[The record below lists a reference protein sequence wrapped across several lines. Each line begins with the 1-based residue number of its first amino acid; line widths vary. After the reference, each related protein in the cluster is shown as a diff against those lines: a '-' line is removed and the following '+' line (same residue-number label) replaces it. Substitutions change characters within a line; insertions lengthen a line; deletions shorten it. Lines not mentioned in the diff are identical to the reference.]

1 MEKWEETGP
10 VPGHT
15 AFDRSDPAAVHSQAA
30 FLLALAHQGRR
41 DMPDSH
47 GRITSDSD
55 EQRERVVDP
64 EDAEL
69 LALPDWPH
77 PLFGA
82 DLTFT
87 RARLLER
94 FSGTNA
100 DLWSPKAVQ
109 GNKNRLA
116 GALYDNPNAEA
127 VLHLIHACLFARHP
141 LVRVAAAAADLH
153 LDLLC
158 QDMVAAPVVLLE
170 DSIYALDPLVR
181 VGAARV
187 GATVDSPDHLAA
199 PAHLPLPRQSI
210 EILMRGAGAQDELV
224 RDVAVSAL
232 EGARFHF
239 ESSSPQDASPEES
252 TDDDL
257 PDPRRP
263 RTSVLIHGTT
273 FGRTAAGW
281 WKPGRVF
288 PEYLK
293 ANVSHNLY
301 GGSKPFYWSGLY
313 SHRARELGADDLVQ
327 WSNAYA
333 LDHVFAYSHGGAV
346 AMLASARGLMMDR
359 LVLLSCPVHSR
370 YAPDFQHVSNV
381 VSVRTRLDLV
391 ILADGGGQRF
401 RDPQIAEHVLPI
413 WFKHRPTR
421 QPDVWRRYKIAAM
434 L

>member
-1 MEKWEETGP
+1 MERWEEIRP

-15 AFDRSDPAAVHSQAA
+15 AFDRSDSAAVHSQAA
-30 FLLALAHQGRR
+30 FLLALAHQRER
-41 DMPDSH
+41 DMREPHDQIPSH
-47 GRITSDSD
+47 RD
-55 EQRERVVDP
+55 EQREHLVDP

-69 LALPDWPH
+69 LDLPDWPH
-77 PLFGA
+77 PLIRA
-82 DLTFT
+82 DLAFGRT
-87 RARLLER
+87 RLVER

-100 DLWSPKAVQ
+100 DLWPPKLAQ
-109 GNKNRLA
+109 PDESRLA
-116 GALYDNPNAEA
+116 VALYDNPSAEA
-127 VLHLIHACLFARHP
+127 LLNLIHVCLFARHP

-158 QDMVAAPVVLLE
+158 HDLVAAPRVHFD

-181 VGAARV
+181 VGAARA
-187 GATVDSPDHLAA
+187 GDTVDHPDHFAA
-199 PAHLPLPRQSI
+199 PARLPLPRQSI

-239 ESSSPQDASPEES
+239 ESRNQQDSTSEES
-252 TDDDL
+252 TKDDL
-257 PDPRRP
+257 PVPGP
-263 RTSVLIHGTT
+263 SQTSVLIHGTT
-273 FGRTAAGW
+273 FGRTTGW

-288 PEYLK
+288 PKYLK
-293 ANVSHNLY
+293 TNVSDNLY
-301 GGSKPFYWSGLY
+301 SGSNPFYWSGLY
-313 SHRARELGADDLVQ
+313 NHRARDLGADDLVQ
-327 WSNAYA
+327 WASGRS

-346 AMLASARGLMMDR
+346 AMLASALGLSMGK

-370 YAPDFQHVSNV
+370 YAPDFQRVSEV

-401 RDPQIAEHVLPI
+401 RDPRIAEHLLPI
-413 WFKHRPTR
+413 WFKHKPTR
-421 QPDVWRRYKIAAM
+421 QPDVWRRHNIEAM